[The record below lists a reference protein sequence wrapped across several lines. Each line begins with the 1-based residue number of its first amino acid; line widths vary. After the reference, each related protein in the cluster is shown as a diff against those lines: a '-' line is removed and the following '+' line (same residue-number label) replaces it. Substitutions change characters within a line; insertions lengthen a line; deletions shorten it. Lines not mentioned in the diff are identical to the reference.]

1 MDIANKYNKAGYYVY
16 MVYCDRE
23 FKPLL
28 KDAWDQLELTINY
41 TNTEDHVGE
50 AERNN
55 RFLKE
60 RFRTK
65 FHYLPYKAIPRIMI
79 RGLIIQVARQ
89 ANYFPVKGGVSSI
102 LSPRQL
108 IEQKNLEFNKDF
120 GIPFGSYV
128 EAAQKTTNTAKART
142 RSAIY
147 LGVLTK

>member
-1 MDIANKYNKAGYYVY
+1 M
-16 MVYCDRE
+16 
-23 FKPLL
+23 
-28 KDAWDQLELTINY
+28 ELTINY
-41 TNTEDHVGE
+41 ANTEDHVGE

-79 RGLIIQVARQ
+79 RGLAIEVAKQ
-89 ANYFPVKGGVSSI
+89 SNYFPVKGGVSSI

-108 IEQKNLEFNKDF
+108 IEQRNLEFNKDF

-128 EAAQKTTNTAKART
+128 EAAKKPPILLKCQSKPGKKETELSCLNYRKTR
-142 RSAIY
+142 ID
-147 LGVLTK
+147 